1 MIDTSNLI
9 ACHECDLLHRIA
21 LREGASGVSRCRR
34 CNALLHRGVENSI
47 DRTLALTLAG
57 LILFIVANSFPFLT
71 FKMQGQETQT
81 TLISGVIGLYEEGKW
96 EIALLV
102 LMTTVVVPLT
112 QLLIQ
117 LYIYVPLKL
126 NRIPWLMAPVF
137 RFAGGLQ
144 PWSMMEVFLIGIIV
158 ALVKLL
164 GMAQI
169 VPGVA
174 LWSFAL
180 LIVTLAAAAVNM
192 DSRVVWDRVEYP
204 R

>member
-9 ACHECDLLHRIA
+9 ACHECDLLHRIP
-21 LREGASGVSRCRR
+21 LREGVSCVSRCRR

-126 NRIPWLMAPVF
+126 NRIPWLIAPVF

-169 VPGVA
+169 VPGVS

-192 DSRVVWDRVEYP
+192 DPRVVWDRVEYP

>member
-1 MIDTSNLI
+1 MNTNNLI
-9 ACHECDLLHRIA
+9 ACHECDLLHRIPVH
-21 LREGASGVSRCRR
+21 EGASCVSRCRR

-47 DRTLALTLAG
+47 DRTLALTFAG
-57 LILFIVANSFPFLT
+57 LILFVVANSFPLLA
-71 FKMQGQETQT
+71 FKLQGQETQA
-81 TLISGVIGLYEEGKW
+81 TLISGILDLYNGGKW

-102 LMTTVVVPLT
+102 LLTTIVVPLM
-112 QLLIQ
+112 QLMLQ
-117 LYIYVPLKL
+117 LYIYLPLKF
-126 NRIPWLMAPVF
+126 NRVPWFLARAA

-158 ALVKLL
+158 AIVKLV

-169 VPGVA
+169 VPGLA

-180 LIVTLAAAAVNM
+180 LIVMLAAAAANM
-192 DSRVVWDRVEYP
+192 DPRVVWDRVEYP

>member
-1 MIDTSNLI
+1 LIETSKLI
-9 ACHECDLLHRIA
+9 ACHECDLLHRIPV
-21 LREGASGVSRCRR
+21 REGAHSISRCRR
-34 CNALLHRGVENSI
+34 CNATLHRSVENSI

-57 LILFIVANSFPFLT
+57 LMLFIVANAFPFLA
-71 FKMQGQETQT
+71 FKLQGQETQT
-81 TLISGVIGLYEEGKW
+81 TLISGVIGLYDEGKW

-102 LMTTVVVPLT
+102 LLTTIVVPLT
-112 QLLIQ
+112 QLLIL
-117 LYIYVPLKL
+117 LYIYVPLKF
-126 NRIPWLMAPVF
+126 NRIPWLLAPVF
-137 RFAGGLQ
+137 RFAGSLQ

-158 ALVKLL
+158 SIVKLV

-180 LIVTLAAAAVNM
+180 LIVTLAAAAANM
-192 DSRVVWDRVEYP
+192 DSRVVWDHVEYK